1 MTRDLDWKA
10 FAAFLILAAAIFGS
24 ATVFGLLVVR

>member
-10 FAAFLILAAAIFGS
+10 FAAFLILAAAIFGG
-24 ATVFGLLVVR
+24 ATLVGMAVFR